1 MKRQE
6 HKISIFSYI
15 YFLFVVFLYTL
26 CYGATLLHRIVIGA
40 NNRFF
45 LLPAS
50 KFLINYQFIIYNHLS
65 GTINNCM
72 TNKKPGDHEKPVTV
86 FRHGASIAT
95 VPTVVDIPD
104 NVGKLFQRYKNISW
118 KLVGYSCP
126 VCHATFRY
134 HEPLRKHL
142 SRCEEKFSHVLEDY
156 EDIDMPVKEVKNSEG
171 KIIGYRWGSTGKIYR
186 KREDAERQAR
196 AIYASGYKEK
206 K

>member
-1 MKRQE
+1 LGANYL
-6 HKISIFSYI
+6 SI
-15 YFLFVVFLYTL
+15 
-26 CYGATLLHRIVIGA
+26 A